1 MIESIQHKGLKLLWE
16 KNNTSKLPSV
26 QIFKIRM
33 ILNLLDNAVDV
44 KDMDFPGSDLHS
56 LKGNLAGFWAVKV
69 NGNYRVMF
77 RFENENAFDVDY
89 MLKRG
94 MAPVHPGV
102 MLKGLYLEPMEI
114 TITQAASKLG
124 VARKTLSQLVN
135 GHMGV
140 SAEMAIRL
148 SKALN
153 TTPQLWMNMQQ
164 GYDLWIAEKK
174 AVDIKVVPFAMA
186 S

>member
-1 MIESIQHKGLKLLWE
+1 MI
-16 KNNTSKLPSV
+16 
-26 QIFKIRM
+26 
-33 ILNLLDNAVDV
+33 
-44 KDMDFPGSDLHS
+44 
-56 LKGNLAGFWAVKV
+56 
-69 NGNYRVMF
+69 
-77 RFENENAFDVDY
+77 
-89 MLKRG
+89 KRG

-102 MLKGLYLEPMEI
+102 VLKGLYLEPMEM
-114 TITQAASKLG
+114 TITQAAGKLG

-135 GHMGV
+135 GRMGV

-174 AVDIKVVPFAMA
+174 ANNLHVIPFAVA

>member
-1 MIESIQHKGLKLLWE
+1 MCNFKDSYSKIMI
-16 KNNTSKLPSV
+16 
-26 QIFKIRM
+26 
-33 ILNLLDNAVDV
+33 
-44 KDMDFPGSDLHS
+44 
-56 LKGNLAGFWAVKV
+56 
-69 NGNYRVMF
+69 
-77 RFENENAFDVDY
+77 
-89 MLKRG
+89 KRG

-102 MLKGLYLEPMEI
+102 VLKGLYLEPMEI
-114 TITQAASKLG
+114 NITQAANKLG

-164 GYDLWIAEKK
+164 AYDLWVAEKESGN
-174 AVDIKVVPFAMA
+174 IHVVPFAIA

>member
-1 MIESIQHKGLKLLWE
+1 MIKQ
-16 KNNTSKLPSV
+16 
-26 QIFKIRM
+26 
-33 ILNLLDNAVDV
+33 
-44 KDMDFPGSDLHS
+44 
-56 LKGNLAGFWAVKV
+56 
-69 NGNYRVMF
+69 
-77 RFENENAFDVDY
+77 
-89 MLKRG
+89 G
-94 MAPVHPGV
+94 MAPVHPGAV
-102 MLKGLYLEPMEI
+102 LKGLYLDSMEI
-114 TITQAASKLG
+114 TITEAAHKLG

-164 GYDLWIAEKK
+164 GYDLWVAEKK
-174 AVDIKVVPFAMA
+174 SVDIHVVPFAIA

>member
-1 MIESIQHKGLKLLWE
+1 
-16 KNNTSKLPSV
+16 
-26 QIFKIRM
+26 
-33 ILNLLDNAVDV
+33 
-44 KDMDFPGSDLHS
+44 
-56 LKGNLAGFWAVKV
+56 
-69 NGNYRVMF
+69 
-77 RFENENAFDVDY
+77 